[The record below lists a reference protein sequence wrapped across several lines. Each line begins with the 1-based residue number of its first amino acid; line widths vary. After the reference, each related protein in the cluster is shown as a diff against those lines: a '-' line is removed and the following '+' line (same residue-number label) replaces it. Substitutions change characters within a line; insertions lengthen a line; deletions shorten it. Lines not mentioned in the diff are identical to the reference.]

1 MDFLKRAEQYAE
13 VRGDSDWFK
22 NIYTELRQ
30 YNDVNDSVW
39 KTIQYLYGSFTA
51 DVLELQQ

>member
-13 VRGDSDWFK
+13 VRGDGDWFK
-22 NIYTELRQ
+22 NLYTELRQ

>member
-1 MDFLKRAEQYAE
+1 MEFLKRAEQYAE
-13 VRGDSDWFK
+13 VRGDGDWFK

-30 YNDVNDSVW
+30 FNDVKDSVW